1 MTHPISE
8 LIELGGPALGL
19 PDPALPAAS
28 LDRAGAMADEL
39 SALLDH
45 KNGFYAFESA
55 LRVLPARSCGPEIGL
70 VEWNY
75 EKLWIDE
82 YRGMADGLLF
92 FAEDVFGGQFCI
104 RADGVYQFDPET
116 ARTEKLASSLEGWAD
131 ALLHNYKVLTGH
143 PLAHEWQRLNGQL
156 PSGIRLVPKRPFIAG
171 GEFSVQNLFPLDAA
185 TSMRWRASIAVQI
198 KDLPDGAQIRLKVL
212 D

>member
-1 MTHPISE
+1 MTHPLSE

-82 YRGMADGLLF
+82 YRGMADGLL
-92 FAEDVFGGQFCI
+92 
-104 RADGVYQFDPET
+104 
-116 ARTEKLASSLEGWAD
+116 SSLRMSSEVSSAFEPMESISSTRKRRGPKNWHR
-131 ALLHNYKVLTGH
+131 ALK
-143 PLAHEWQRLNGQL
+143 
-156 PSGIRLVPKRPFIAG
+156 G
-171 GEFSVQNLFPLDAA
+171 GL
-185 TSMRWRASIAVQI
+185 MRYCTTTRS
-198 KDLPDGAQIRLKVL
+198 
-212 D
+212 